1 MISALLATALALTAM
16 QSEAANGA
24 RRAYSDC
31 LRSFMRTSLEAR
43 MEPAA
48 FEAAMGTQCATE
60 ATAYRTAMI
69 QRDQRAGGSRA
80 RAEEDAQ
87 IMIDDEK
94 ANTLEYYRDYF
105 TSNTMPPR

>member
-1 MISALLATALALTAM
+1 MISVLLATALATTAM
-16 QSEAANGA
+16 QSEAANQA

-31 LRSFMRTSLEAR
+31 LRTFMRASLQQR

-48 FEAAMGTQCATE
+48 FETAMGTQCTTQ
-60 ATAYRTAMI
+60 ATAYRAAMV

-87 IMIDDEK
+87 IMIDDTK
-94 ANTLEYYRDYF
+94 ANVLEYYRDYF
-105 TSNTMPPR
+105 TSNTMPDH

>member
-16 QSEAANGA
+16 QSDAANSA

-31 LRSFMRTSLEAR
+31 LRTFMRASLQQR

-48 FEAAMGTQCATE
+48 FETAMGNQCTTQ
-60 ATAYRTAMI
+60 ATAYRAALV

-87 IMIDDEK
+87 IMIDDTK
-94 ANTLEYYRDYF
+94 ANVLEYYRDYF
-105 TSNTMPPR
+105 TSNTMPDH

>member
-1 MISALLATALALTAM
+1 MISVLLSAALATTAM
-16 QSEAANGA
+16 QSEAANSA

-31 LRSFMRTSLEAR
+31 LRAFMRTSLEQR

-48 FEAAMGTQCATE
+48 FETAMSTQCTTQ
-60 ATAYRTAMI
+60 ATAYRAAMV

-94 ANTLEYYRDYF
+94 ANTLEYYRDYHS
-105 TSNTMPPR
+105 SNTMPPR